1 MGWAAIIAA
10 LIRVLGPVLAGWVE
24 DCTKERLEKAAAK
37 LPAADTYASEGEAAA
52 AVFDRAIK
60 DLPRW
65 AKWRRKALQRAKEVA
80 VQGKKLR
87 RAKLTAAEIAEG
99 LDFVGAVKGE

>member
-1 MGWAAIIAA
+1 
-10 LIRVLGPVLAGWVE
+10 
-24 DCTKERLEKAAAK
+24 
-37 LPAADTYASEGEAAA
+37 
-52 AVFDRAIK
+52 VFDRAIK